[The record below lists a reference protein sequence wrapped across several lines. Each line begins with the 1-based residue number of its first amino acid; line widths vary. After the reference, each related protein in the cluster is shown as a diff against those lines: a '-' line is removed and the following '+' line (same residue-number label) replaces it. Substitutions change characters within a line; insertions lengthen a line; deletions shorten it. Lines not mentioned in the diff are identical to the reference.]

1 MKQSRTI
8 WLCSGIFATT
18 LLIGSLLL
26 TVPNAY
32 PEAYIGAQIGT
43 SVTGN
48 SLTDVELTDFS
59 PNGTMS
65 DRELSRSIL
74 VGGKIGYYFPQA
86 RWFGLETEVF
96 YTTPNIKQQNTQ
108 ITVQPG
114 AILEGFGPVGGGTVE
129 GVLSGDHFRVITW
142 VPVNVMFRYHKM
154 RLQPYAGVGMGL
166 FFARV
171 HTTVAG
177 FEGTQSSTR
186 IGLNAKAGLEYHV
199 TRYLS
204 AFGEWKYNRASFSF
218 DSNSSS
224 GAFGFDA
231 DYNVHFVAMGLNLH
245 F

>member
-1 MKQSRTI
+1 MKQSRTT

-18 LLIGSLLL
+18 LVIGSLLL
-26 TVPNAY
+26 PVPNAY
-32 PEAYIGAQIGT
+32 SEAYIGAQIGT

-48 SLTDVELTDFS
+48 SLTDIELTDFS

-86 RWFGLETEVF
+86 SWFGLETEVF
-96 YTTPNIKQQNTQ
+96 YTTPNIKQQNTR

-114 AILEGFGPVGGGTVE
+114 AILEGFGPVSGGTVE

-142 VPVNVMFRYHKM
+142 VPVNVMLRYQKM
-154 RLQPYAGVGMGL
+154 RLQPYIGVGMGV

-171 HTTVAG
+171 HTTVVG
-177 FEGTQSSTR
+177 FEGSQSSTR
-186 IGLNAKAGLEYHV
+186 IGLNAKAGLEYHI

-204 AFGEWKYNRASFSF
+204 AFGEWKYNRTSFSF
-218 DSNSSS
+218 DPNSTGS
-224 GAFGFDA
+224 FGFDA
-231 DYNVHFVAMGLNLH
+231 DYHVHFVTMGLNLH